1 MNKQSF
7 LRERGPY
14 WKRFESL
21 LARAEAPGRPRLAP
35 EEVTEFSELFRA
47 LCYDLAQVR
56 SRDWS
61 SSLERYLNDLV
72 VRGHGAFYGGRPRPR
87 GQAMRFLSAGFPQRL
102 RENHVFFWIS
112 LALFALPL
120 VVSWIVVGM
129 EPSLAH
135 RVLPGTALYT
145 MEEMYS
151 RDFAEGERQDAAMA
165 GFYVRHN
172 TAIAFQCF
180 ALGFFLGLGTIYVL
194 LSNGIQLG
202 TVAGY
207 VIAQGHGERFLGF
220 VCGHSSFELL
230 AIVVSGA
237 AGLILGHAILAPG
250 SLSRAEALKARGRV
264 AVELALGAAAMLFVA
279 AMIEGFWSAQRLPL
293 GIKSL
298 VATILWIVVIA
309 YLGLAGARGAEA
321 EARRGARAA
330 GVGPR
335 GINRSSS

>member
-7 LRERGPY
+7 LRERAPA
-14 WKRFESL
+14 WKRFEL
-21 LARAEAPGRPRLAP
+21 LLGRAEVSGKPRLSS
-35 EEVTEFSELFRA
+35 EEVSEFSELFRA

-72 VRGHGAFYGGRPRPR
+72 IRGHGAFYGGRPRRR
-87 GQAMRFLSAGFPQRL
+87 GQVLSFLAAGFPRRL
-102 RENHVFFWIS
+102 RENSGFFWVS
-112 LALFALPL
+112 LALFAIPM
-120 VVSWIVVGM
+120 VVSWIVVAR

-135 RVLPGTALYT
+135 RVLPGTALYS

-151 RDFAEGERQDAAMA
+151 RDLTEADRQDAAMA

-172 TAIAFQCF
+172 TSIAFQCF
-180 ALGFFLGLGTIYVL
+180 ALGFFLGVGTIYVL

-207 VIAQGHGERFLGF
+207 VIAHGHGERFLGF

-250 SLSRAEALKARGRV
+250 SLSRGEALKVRGR
-264 AVELALGAAAMLFVA
+264 AALELALGAAVMLFIA

-298 VATILWIVVIA
+298 TAAILWMVVVA
-309 YLGLAGARGAEA
+309 YLALAGRRERGQA
-321 EARRGARAA
+321 
-330 GVGPR
+330 
-335 GINRSSS
+335 

>member
-7 LRERGPY
+7 LRERGPS
-14 WKRFESL
+14 WKRFEL
-21 LARAEAPGRPRLAP
+21 LLGRAEAFGKPRLSS
-35 EEVTEFSELFRA
+35 EEVSEFSELFRA

-72 VRGHGAFYGGRPRPR
+72 IRGHGAFYGGRPHPR
-87 GQAMRFLSAGFPQRL
+87 GQALSFLASGFPRRL
-102 RENHVFFWIS
+102 RENQSFFWVS
-112 LALFALPL
+112 FALFAIPMI
-120 VVSWIVVGM
+120 VSWVLVAR

-135 RVLPGTALYT
+135 RVLPGTVLYT
-145 MEEMYS
+145 MDEMYS
-151 RDFAEGERQDAAMA
+151 RDFEEGERQDAAMA

-172 TAIAFQCF
+172 TSIAFQCF
-180 ALGFFLGLGTIYVL
+180 ALGFFLGIGTIYVL

-230 AIVVSGA
+230 AIVISGA

-250 SLSRAEALKARGRV
+250 QLSRGEALKQRGR
-264 AVELALGAAAMLFVA
+264 AALELALGAAMMLFVA

-298 VATILWIVVIA
+298 AAAILWIVVIV
-309 YLGLAGARGAEA
+309 YLGLAGRQRGAA
-321 EARRGARAA
+321 
-330 GVGPR
+330 
-335 GINRSSS
+335 

>member
-7 LRERGPY
+7 LKERGPS

-21 LARAEAPGRPRLAP
+21 LGRAEAPGKPRLAP
-35 EEVTEFSELFRA
+35 EEVSEFSELFRA

-61 SSLERYLNDLV
+61 SSIERYLNDLV
-72 VRGHGAFYGGRPRPR
+72 VRGHSAFYGGRPRAR
-87 GQAMRFLSAGFPQRL
+87 GQALSFLTSGFPRRL
-102 RENHVFFWIS
+102 RENHGFFWVS
-112 LALFALPL
+112 LALFTIPL
-120 VVSWIVVGM
+120 VVSWMVVAR

-135 RVLPGTALYT
+135 RVLPGTALYS

-151 RDFAEGERQDAAMA
+151 RDFTEGERQDAAMA

-172 TAIAFQCF
+172 TSIAFQCF
-180 ALGFFLGLGTIYVL
+180 AFGFFLGIGTIYVL

-250 SLSRAEALKARGRV
+250 ALSRGEALKERGR
-264 AVELALGAAAMLFVA
+264 AALELALGAAVMLFIA

-298 VATILWIVVIA
+298 TAAVLWFLVIA
-309 YLGLAGARGAEA
+309 YLALAGRQRGTA
-321 EARRGARAA
+321 
-330 GVGPR
+330 
-335 GINRSSS
+335 

>member
-1 MNKQSF
+1 MMKQSF
-7 LRERGPY
+7 LKERGPS

-21 LARAEAPGRPRLAP
+21 LARAEAPGKPRLASD
-35 EEVTEFSELFRA
+35 EVSEFSELFRA

-72 VRGHGAFYGGRPRPR
+72 VRGHGAFYGGNPRPR
-87 GQAMRFLSAGFPQRL
+87 GQALRFLSAGFPRRL

-112 LALFALPL
+112 LLLFAVPL
-120 VVSWIVVGM
+120 VVAWVVVAM

-151 RDFAEGERQDAAMA
+151 QDFGEGERQDAAMA

-172 TAIAFQCF
+172 TSIAFQCF

-220 VCGHSSFELL
+220 VCGHSSFELT

-237 AGLILGHAILAPG
+237 AGLILGHAIVAPG
-250 SLSRAEALKARGRV
+250 SLSRAEALKERGRV

-279 AMIEGFWSAQRLPL
+279 AMIEGFWSAQRFPL

-298 VATILWIVVIA
+298 AAATLWIVVIA
-309 YLGLAGARGAEA
+309 YLALAGRAED
-321 EARRGARAA
+321 RK
-330 GVGPR
+330 
-335 GINRSSS
+335 

>member
-7 LRERGPY
+7 LRERSPW
-14 WKRFESL
+14 WKRFEL
-21 LARAEAPGRPRLAP
+21 LLGRAEAPGRARLTP
-35 EEVTEFSELFRA
+35 EEVSEFSELFRA

-87 GQAMRFLSAGFPQRL
+87 GRALQFLAAGFPRRL
-102 RENHVFFWIS
+102 RENHGFFWTS
-112 LALFALPL
+112 LALFAVPL
-120 VVSWIVVGM
+120 AVSWAVVQR

-135 RVLPGTALYT
+135 RVLPGTALYQ

-151 RDFAEGERQDAAMA
+151 KAFQQAERQDAAMA

-172 TAIAFQCF
+172 TSIAFQSF
-180 ALGFFLGLGTIYVL
+180 ALGVFLGLGTIYVL

-202 TVAGY
+202 TVSGF
-207 VIAQGHGERFLGF
+207 VIAHGHGERFLGF

-237 AGLILGHAILAPG
+237 GGLILGHAILAPG
-250 SLSRAEALKARGRV
+250 SLSRIEALKERGRV

-279 AMIEGFWSAQRLPL
+279 AMIEGFWSAQPLPL
-293 GIKSL
+293 GVKSL
-298 VATILWIVVIA
+298 AAAILWLAVIA
-309 YLGLAGARGAEA
+309 YLALAGRE
-321 EARRGARAA
+321 RAA
-330 GVGPR
+330 P
-335 GINRSSS
+335 

>member
-7 LRERGPY
+7 LRERGPS

-21 LARAEAPGRPRLAP
+21 LGRAEAPGKPRLAP
-35 EEVTEFSELFRA
+35 EEVSEFSELFRA

-87 GQAMRFLSAGFPQRL
+87 GQALRFFSTGFPRRL
-102 RENHVFFWIS
+102 RENHVFFWVS
-112 LALFALPL
+112 LALFAVPL
-120 VVSWIVVGM
+120 LVSWVVVAM

-135 RVLPGTALYT
+135 RVLPGTALYS

-151 RDFAEGERQDAAMA
+151 RDFGEVERQDAAMA

-172 TAIAFQCF
+172 TSIAFQCF
-180 ALGFFLGLGTIYVL
+180 ALGFFLGIGTIYVL

-202 TVAGY
+202 TVSGY

-220 VCGHSSFELL
+220 VCGHSSFELT
-230 AIVVSGA
+230 AIVVAGA
-237 AGLILGHAILAPG
+237 GGLILGHAILAPG
-250 SLSRAEALKARGRV
+250 SLTRAEALKERGRV

-279 AMIEGFWSAQRLPL
+279 AMIEGFWSAQPLPL
-293 GIKSL
+293 GIKS
-298 VATILWIVVIA
+298 VTAAILWIVVIA
-309 YLGLAGARGAEA
+309 YLALAGRE
-321 EARRGARAA
+321 RR
-330 GVGPR
+330 P
-335 GINRSSS
+335 S